1 MADLIDR
8 QQAIDEMRK
17 LQRWNVV
24 RGYNKNEGFLYDDVM
39 YLLEKLPSAQQE
51 QQMKCSGC
59 RYDNHASGWSEH
71 CVLCRRN
78 YLDFKDRYER

>member
-1 MADLIDR
+1 MEDLIKR
-8 QQAIDEMRK
+8 SEAIDTLTRLEPSF
-17 LQRWNVV
+17 
-24 RGYNKNEGFLYDDVM
+24 RGSVLEQALKNML
-39 YLLEKLPSAQQE
+39 SAEPE
-51 QQMKCSGC
+51 QQMKCGGC